1 MIPPE
6 RIKDTFTF
14 EFIRPPDDRVSF
26 KSLLLEARDDLI
38 VVAHASSP
46 SKPVEYL
53 GEIVL
58 DVGYWTVWFLFNG
71 KPFDVGRFYRPD
83 GTWTGYYVDV
93 LEPVRWKASDPHTLE
108 PITDLFLDLWIA
120 PNGKYIVLDE
130 DEFAEAVTLGHL
142 SSAQAKHARNVLQ
155 ELITAT
161 EQRVFPPQVAREFR
175 L

>member
-6 RIKDTFTF
+6 RIQRAFNF
-14 EFIRPPDDRVSF
+14 EFIRPPNRRVTF
-26 KSLLLEARDDLI
+26 DSLLLEARDDLI
-38 VVAHASSP
+38 VVAHKSSP

-53 GEIVL
+53 GEVVL

-71 KPFDVGRFYRPD
+71 QPFDVGQFYRPD
-83 GTWTGYYVDV
+83 GTWMGYYVDI
-93 LEPVRWKASDPHTLE
+93 LDPVQWKGSDPLTLE

-120 PNGKYIVLDE
+120 PDGKYVVLDE
-130 DEFAEAVTLGHL
+130 DEFAEAVHLGYL
-142 SSAQAKHARNVLQ
+142 SSAQADHARKVLQ

-161 EQRVFPPQVAREFR
+161 ERRVFPPSAAREFS